1 MADYRVLV
9 PIIKKWEAGFSNNPN
24 DSGGPTNKGVTLAT
38 FRQFYGQNKTVNDL
52 KAITDA
58 QWLNIFLSGYW
69 NKVRAT
75 EINNQSI
82 ANIVV
87 DWAWASGPDTAAR
100 KVQKIVGV
108 DVDGIVGPK
117 TLAAINAYN
126 PQQLFD
132 RIKAER
138 ITFVENLVKQR
149 PKDSVFLTGWKNRI
163 NSFFFEAGG
172 KVSNIIQEQ
181 GLLIG
186 AACLLI
192 FLVFGKWNKRKKY

>member
-9 PIIKKWEAGFSNNPN
+9 PIIKKWEGGFSNNPN
-24 DSGGPTNKGVTLAT
+24 DSGGATNKGVTLAT

-75 EINNQSI
+75 EIKNQSI
-82 ANIVV
+82 ANIIV

-117 TLAAINAYN
+117 TLSAINAYN

-132 RIKAER
+132 KIKAAR
-138 ITFVENLVKQR
+138 IAFVENLVKQR
-149 PKDSVFLTGWKNRI
+149 PKDLTFLQGWKNRI
-163 NSFFFEAGG
+163 NSFFFESGG
-172 KVSNIIQEQ
+172 NVSDIIQNQ

-186 AACLLI
+186 AACVLLF
-192 FLVFGKWNKRKKY
+192 FLAKWNKRKK

>member
-9 PIIKKWEAGFSNNPN
+9 PIIKKWEGGFSDNPN
-24 DSGGPTNKGVTLAT
+24 DSGGATNKGVTLAT

-82 ANIVV
+82 ANIIV

-100 KVQKIVGV
+100 KVQKIVNV

-132 RIKAER
+132 RIKSER
-138 ITFVENLVKQR
+138 ISFVENLVKNR

-192 FLVFGKWNKRKKY
+192 FLVFEKWNKRKKY

>member
-1 MADYRVLV
+1 MADYRVLI
-9 PIIKKWEAGFSNNPN
+9 PIIKKWEGGFSDNPN
-24 DSGGPTNKGVTLAT
+24 DSGGATNKGVTLAT

-82 ANIVV
+82 ANIIV

-100 KVQKIVGV
+100 KVQKIVNV

-132 RIKAER
+132 RIKSER
-138 ITFVENLVKQR
+138 ISFVENLVKNR

-192 FLVFGKWNKRKKY
+192 FLVFEKWNKRKKY

>member
-9 PIIKKWEAGFSNNPN
+9 PIIKKWEGGFSDNPN
-24 DSGGPTNKGVTLAT
+24 DSGGATNKGVTLAT

-75 EINNQSI
+75 EISNQSI
-82 ANIVV
+82 ANIIV

-100 KVQKIVGV
+100 KVQKIVNV

-132 RIKAER
+132 RIKSER
-138 ITFVENLVKQR
+138 ISFVENLVKNR

-192 FLVFGKWNKRKKY
+192 FLVFEKWNKRKKY